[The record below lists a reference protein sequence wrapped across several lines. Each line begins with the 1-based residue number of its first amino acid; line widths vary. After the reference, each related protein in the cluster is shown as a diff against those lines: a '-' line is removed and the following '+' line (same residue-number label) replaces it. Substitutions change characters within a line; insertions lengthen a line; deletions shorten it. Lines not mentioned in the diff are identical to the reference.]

1 MISKGTLVGSIVKH
15 ARASI
20 KSRAP
25 SSTRSFLSI
34 ADTVEEP
41 LNPLS
46 DLREM
51 AHVKNLCD
59 NQGYRVPDKH
69 WTFVLSASDAS
80 NDKVGHKKFQHLH
93 SDFHRFSF
101 RYELVQKFST
111 VIFFRTNESI

>member
-1 MISKGTLVGSIVKH
+1 MISKATLVGSIVKH

-101 RYELVQKFST
+101 R
-111 VIFFRTNESI
+111 